1 MMFQK
6 VINTVGSNGA
16 ESGGWQLEWVVT
28 AVVTRALIEELTCEQ
43 KRERSKE

>member
-1 MMFQK
+1 MMVQK
-6 VINTVGSNGA
+6 VINTVGSNRA

-43 KRERSKE
+43 THERNKE